1 MIWLLCSKKLSKKNY
16 YPTFTDI
23 TEPGLIP
30 PQALHSGSKPSPPLW
45 HNQTTLSGCM
55 KAWQGKSASALLPW
69 WPQIAGGELP
79 VGPTEQPALCLCH
92 CCPGH
97 RTGTL
102 KGRSWASNRSKRG
115 SGGPRRS
122 SLAWQR
128 AHRRG
133 MAQATAMPSGAA
145 LGRWRWRGHWMSRSC
160 SGRPSL
166 ASSVEFG
173 DRVETWEKREI
184 RERVREEKGFYK
196 KGGAW
201 GGSFSL

>member
-1 MIWLLCSKKLSKKNY
+1 
-16 YPTFTDI
+16 
-23 TEPGLIP
+23 
-30 PQALHSGSKPSPPLW
+30 
-45 HNQTTLSGCM
+45 M
-55 KAWQGKSASALLPW
+55 KAWRGKSASALLPW
-69 WPQIAGGELP
+69 WPQIAGGELL

-102 KGRSWASNRSKRG
+102 TGRSWASNRSKRG

-145 LGRWRWRGHWMSRSC
+145 LGRWRGHWMSRSC

-166 ASSVEFG
+166 ASFVEFG
-173 DRVETWEKREI
+173 ELREEREMVLVETWEEGKRGFIRKVVLEEEALGGRILCNCGGILEI
-184 RERVREEKGFYK
+184 YI
-196 KGGAW
+196 
-201 GGSFSL
+201 L